1 MSWWD
6 TKNLANF
13 ATQALKTAQKRIDKV
28 LDIKEE
34 ETGMDELVKSLNF
47 EIRLACDDVEC
58 FCLILNVVGH
68 LLIFK
73 NKFSAKYS
81 PYTLHISCLTDWID
95 SFVIW
100 LLLVDHDRFHEVL

>member
-1 MSWWD
+1 M
-6 TKNLANF
+6 ANF

-81 PYTLHISCLTDWID
+81 PYKLPDRLDRQFCYLAPFSGLGPMVDFMRCL
-95 SFVIW
+95 VM
-100 LLLVDHDRFHEVL
+100 